1 MRNKILAM
9 FALLLIIPLLSV
21 NVMAQDSST
30 QTSSQEKET
39 EVVATVNGEEI
50 TRTEL
55 QQAAGTQQ
63 LIMQIAQTN
72 QQFAQLLYSSE
83 AGQKLLE
90 EFNKTKLE
98 EVINNTLLKQAA
110 AESDVELTEEEKN
123 EMFNKQVAQIKQQ
136 NNLTDEEFESALSE
150 QGIESIEEYKKMFLQ
165 NENLLIQKFI
175 EEKVLADLEISD
187 EEAKEFYDENTKE
200 FKQGES
206 VEASHIL
213 VESKDKANELYN
225 QLQNGASFSEL
236 AKNNSIDNRSA
247 ENGGELGFIEKG
259 QFIEKFEEVA
269 FNLEVGT
276 ISEPVETEY
285 GYHIIKVSDK
295 KESSTKSFDEVK
307 SQIKEQLFNQKRQQA
322 VNEYI
327 QKLRDEAE
335 IEKNI

>member
-9 FALLLIIPLLSV
+9 FALLLIIPLLTV
-21 NVMAQDSST
+21 NVMAQDSNSES
-30 QTSSQEKET
+30 SSQKT
-39 EVVATVNGEEI
+39 EVVATVNDEEI

-83 AGQKLLE
+83 AGQELLE

-98 EVINNTLLKQAA
+98 EVINNTLLQQAA
-110 AESDVELTEEEKN
+110 ADSNVELTEKEKN

-136 NNLTDEEFESALSE
+136 NNLTDEQFVSALNK
-150 QGIESIEEYKKMFLQ
+150 QGIESIEQYKKMFLE

-175 EEKVLADLEISD
+175 EEKVLADLEVSD
-187 EEAKEFYDENTKE
+187 EEAKEFYNNNTQRY
-200 FKQGES
+200 KQGER

-213 VESKDKANELYN
+213 VESKDKADELYN
-225 QLQNGASFSEL
+225 QLQNGASFADL

-247 ENGGELGFIEKG
+247 ENGGKLGFIEKG

-295 KESSTKSFDEVK
+295 KEASTKSFEEVK
-307 SQIKEQLFNQKRQQA
+307 SQIKDQLFNQKRQQA
-322 VNEYI
+322 VNDYI
-327 QKLRDEAE
+327 QNLRDEAK

>member
-1 MRNKILAM
+1 MRNKILVM

-21 NVMAQDSST
+21 NVMAQDSNS
-30 QTSSQEKET
+30 QSSNQQESK
-39 EVVATVNGEEI
+39 VVATVNGEEI
-50 TRTEL
+50 TRSEL
-55 QQAAGTQQ
+55 QKAAGTQQ
-63 LIMQIAQTN
+63 LIMKIAQTN

-110 AESDVELTEEEKN
+110 AESDVELTEKEKN

-136 NNLTDEEFESALSE
+136 NNLTDEQFVSALNK
-150 QGIESIEEYKKMFLQ
+150 QGIESIEQYKKMFLE

-187 EEAKEFYDENTKE
+187 EEAREFYNNNTQRY
-200 FKQGES
+200 KQGER
-206 VEASHIL
+206 VKASHIL
-213 VESKDKANELYN
+213 VESKEKAEKLYD
-225 QLQNGASFSEL
+225 QLQNDASFSKL
-236 AKNNSIDNRSA
+236 AKNNSVDNRSA
-247 ENGGELGFIEKG
+247 KNGGQLGFIEKG
-259 QFIEKFEEVA
+259 QFIEKFEKVA

-295 KESSTKSFDEVK
+295 KEASTKSFEEVK
-307 SQIKEQLFNQKRQQA
+307 SQIKDQLFNQKRQQA

-327 QKLRDEAE
+327 QKLRDEAK

>member
-9 FALLLIIPLLSV
+9 FALLLIIPLLTI
-21 NVMAQDSST
+21 NVMAQDSNTES
-30 QTSSQEKET
+30 SSQKT

-50 TRTEL
+50 TRSEL

-136 NNLTDEEFESALSE
+136 NNLTDEQFKSALNK
-150 QGIESIEEYKKMFLQ
+150 QGIESIEQYKKMFLE

-175 EEKVLADLEISD
+175 EEKVLADVEVSD
-187 EEAKEFYDENTKE
+187 EEAKEFYNNNSQRY
-200 FKQGES
+200 KQGER

-213 VESKDKANELYN
+213 VESKDKADELYN
-225 QLQNGASFSEL
+225 QLQNGASFADL

-247 ENGGELGFIEKG
+247 ENGGKLGFIEKG

-295 KESSTKSFDEVK
+295 KEASTKSFEEVK
-307 SQIKEQLFNQKRQQA
+307 SQIKDQLFNQKRQQA
-322 VNEYI
+322 VNDYI
-327 QKLRDEAE
+327 QNLRDEAK

>member
-9 FALLLIIPLLSV
+9 FALLLIIPLLTV
-21 NVMAQDSST
+21 NVMAQDSNSDS
-30 QTSSQEKET
+30 SSQET
-39 EVVATVNGEEI
+39 EVVATVNEEEI

-55 QQAAGTQQ
+55 QKAAGTQQ

-83 AGQKLLE
+83 AGQELLE

-98 EVINNTLLKQAA
+98 EVINNTLLQQAA
-110 AESDVELTEEEKN
+110 ADSDVELTEKEKN

-136 NNLTDEEFESALSE
+136 NNLTDEQFESALSE
-150 QGIESIEEYKKMFLQ
+150 QGIESMEQYKKMFLE
-165 NENLLIQKFI
+165 NENLKIQKFI
-175 EEKVLADLEISD
+175 QEKVLSNVEVSD
-187 EEAKEFYDENTKE
+187 EEAKEFYNNNSQRY
-200 FKQGES
+200 KQGER

-213 VESKDKANELYN
+213 VESKEKADELYN
-225 QLQNGASFSEL
+225 KLQNGASFADL

-247 ENGGELGFIEKG
+247 ENGGKLGFIEKG
-259 QFIEKFEEVA
+259 QFIEKFEKVA
-269 FNLEVGT
+269 FNLEVGS

-295 KESSTKSFDEVK
+295 KEASTKSFEEVK
-307 SQIKEQLFNQKRQQA
+307 SQIKDQLFSQKRQQA
-322 VNEYI
+322 VNQYI
-327 QKLRDEAE
+327 QKLRDEAK

>member
-9 FALLLIIPLLSV
+9 FALLLIIPLLTV
-21 NVMAQDSST
+21 NVMAQDSNSES
-30 QTSSQEKET
+30 SSQKT
-39 EVVATVNGEEI
+39 EVVATVNEEEI

-83 AGQKLLE
+83 AGQELLE

-98 EVINNTLLKQAA
+98 EVINNTLLQQAA
-110 AESDVELTEEEKN
+110 ADSNVELTEKEKN

-136 NNLTDEEFESALSE
+136 NNLTDEQFVSALNK
-150 QGIESIEEYKKMFLQ
+150 QGIESIEQYKKMFLE

-175 EEKVLADLEISD
+175 EEKVLADLEVSD
-187 EEAKEFYDENTKE
+187 EEAKEFYNNNTQRY
-200 FKQGES
+200 KQGER

-213 VESKDKANELYN
+213 VESKDKADELYN
-225 QLQNGASFSEL
+225 QLQNGASFADL

-247 ENGGELGFIEKG
+247 ENGGKLGFIEKG

-295 KESSTKSFDEVK
+295 KEASTKSFEEVK
-307 SQIKEQLFNQKRQQA
+307 SQIKDQLFNQKRQQA
-322 VNEYI
+322 VNDYI
-327 QKLRDEAE
+327 QNLRDEAK

>member
-9 FALLLIIPLLSV
+9 FALLLIIPLLTV
-21 NVMAQDSST
+21 NVMAQDSNSDS
-30 QTSSQEKET
+30 SSQKT
-39 EVVATVNGEEI
+39 EVVATVNEEEI

-55 QQAAGTQQ
+55 QKAAGTQQ

-83 AGQKLLE
+83 AGQELLE

-98 EVINNTLLKQAA
+98 EVINNTLLQQAA
-110 AESDVELTEEEKN
+110 ADSDVELTEKEKN

-136 NNLTDEEFESALSE
+136 NNLTDEQFESALSE
-150 QGIESIEEYKKMFLQ
+150 QGIESMEQYKKMFLE
-165 NENLLIQKFI
+165 NENLKIQKFI
-175 EEKVLADLEISD
+175 QEKVLSNVEVSD
-187 EEAKEFYDENTKE
+187 EEAKEFYNNNSQRY
-200 FKQGES
+200 KQGER

-213 VESKDKANELYN
+213 VESKEKADELYN
-225 QLQNGASFSEL
+225 KLQNGASFADL

-247 ENGGELGFIEKG
+247 ENGGKLGFIEKG
-259 QFIEKFEEVA
+259 QFIEKFEKVA
-269 FNLEVGT
+269 FNLDVGT

-295 KESSTKSFDEVK
+295 KEASTKSFEEVK

-322 VNEYI
+322 VNNYI
-327 QKLRDEAE
+327 QKLRDEAK

>member
-9 FALLLIIPLLSV
+9 FALLLIIPLLTV
-21 NVMAQDSST
+21 NVMAQDSNSDS
-30 QTSSQEKET
+30 SSQKT
-39 EVVATVNGEEI
+39 EVVATVNEEEI

-55 QQAAGTQQ
+55 QKAAGTQQ

-83 AGQKLLE
+83 AGQELLE

-98 EVINNTLLKQAA
+98 EVINNTLLQQAA
-110 AESDVELTEEEKN
+110 ADSDVELTEKEKN

-136 NNLTDEEFESALSE
+136 NNLTDEQFESALSE
-150 QGIESIEEYKKMFLQ
+150 QGIESMEQYKKMFLE
-165 NENLLIQKFI
+165 NENLKIQKFI
-175 EEKVLADLEISD
+175 QEKVLSNVEVSD
-187 EEAKEFYDENTKE
+187 EEAKEFYNNNSQRY
-200 FKQGES
+200 KQGER

-213 VESKDKANELYN
+213 VESKEKADELYN
-225 QLQNGASFSEL
+225 KLQNGASFADL

-247 ENGGELGFIEKG
+247 ENGGKLGFIEKG
-259 QFIEKFEEVA
+259 QFIEKFEKVA
-269 FNLEVGT
+269 FNLEVGS

-295 KESSTKSFDEVK
+295 KEASTKSFEEVK
-307 SQIKEQLFNQKRQQA
+307 SQIKDQLFSQKRQQA
-322 VNEYI
+322 VNQYI
-327 QKLRDEAE
+327 QKLRDEAK

>member
-9 FALLLIIPLLSV
+9 FALLLIIPLLTV
-21 NVMAQDSST
+21 NVMAQDSNSDS
-30 QTSSQEKET
+30 SSQKT
-39 EVVATVNGEEI
+39 EVVATVNEEEI

-55 QQAAGTQQ
+55 QKAAGTQQ

-83 AGQKLLE
+83 AGQELLE

-98 EVINNTLLKQAA
+98 EVINNTLLQQAA
-110 AESDVELTEEEKN
+110 ADSDVELTEKEKN

-136 NNLTDEEFESALSE
+136 NNLTDEQFESALSE
-150 QGIESIEEYKKMFLQ
+150 QGIESMEQYKKMFLE
-165 NENLLIQKFI
+165 NENLKIQKFI
-175 EEKVLADLEISD
+175 QEKVLSNVEVSE
-187 EEAKEFYDENTKE
+187 EEAKEFYNNNSQRY
-200 FKQGES
+200 KQGER

-213 VESKDKANELYN
+213 VESKEKADELYN
-225 QLQNGASFSEL
+225 KLQNGASFADL

-247 ENGGELGFIEKG
+247 ENGGKLGFIEKG
-259 QFIEKFEEVA
+259 QFIEKFEKVA
-269 FNLEVGT
+269 FNLEVGS

-295 KESSTKSFDEVK
+295 KEASTKSFEEVK
-307 SQIKEQLFNQKRQQA
+307 SQIKDQLFSQKRQQA
-322 VNEYI
+322 VNQYI
-327 QKLRDEAE
+327 QKLRDEAK

>member
-9 FALLLIIPLLSV
+9 FALLLIIPLLTV
-21 NVMAQDSST
+21 NVMAQDSNSDS
-30 QTSSQEKET
+30 SSQKT
-39 EVVATVNGEEI
+39 EVVATVNEEEI

-55 QQAAGTQQ
+55 QKAAGTQQ

-83 AGQKLLE
+83 AGQELLE

-98 EVINNTLLKQAA
+98 EVINNTLLQQAA
-110 AESDVELTEEEKN
+110 ADSDVELTEKEKN

-136 NNLTDEEFESALSE
+136 NNLTDEQFESALSE
-150 QGIESIEEYKKMFLQ
+150 QGIESMEQYKKMFLE
-165 NENLLIQKFI
+165 NENLKIQKFI
-175 EEKVLADLEISD
+175 QEKVLADVEVSD
-187 EEAKEFYDENTKE
+187 EEAKEFYNNNSQRY
-200 FKQGES
+200 KQGER

-213 VESKDKANELYN
+213 VESKEKADELYD
-225 QLQNGASFSEL
+225 QLQDGASFADL

-247 ENGGELGFIEKG
+247 ENGGKLGFIEKG
-259 QFIEKFEEVA
+259 QFIEKFEKVA
-269 FNLEVGT
+269 FNLEVGS

-295 KESSTKSFDEVK
+295 KEASTKSFEEVK
-307 SQIKEQLFNQKRQQA
+307 SQIKDQLFSQKRQQA
-322 VNEYI
+322 VNQYI
-327 QKLRDEAE
+327 QKLRDEAK